1 MYHVPNTQTL
11 RHPSFKSTRQLLEQ
25 KGQTAPSIIEWI
37 ADHNPE
43 HPFFVYHDGTKLNE
57 VSWRRVRDGIHR
69 AAHYFSDRVKGPT
82 STTDRPVIAIL
93 ASTDSITY
101 WTSVMG
107 IARANMA
114 AFAISPRNAPD
125 AIAHLLLNVQATALF
140 VSSEAVLQN
149 NAKRALELISTSE
162 EYSSLT
168 TISIHPMTVFE
179 DIYPTYPEADVKYF
193 PVIEYDL
200 DSPAC
205 IFHSSGTT
213 AYPKPIT
220 WKYRD
225 TVLWFRMPWFG
236 EIDLAKKELDARDFP
251 YHTLWEAS
259 HTVMQRP
266 LALH

>member
-1 MYHVPNTQTL
+1 
-11 RHPSFKSTRQLLEQ
+11 
-25 KGQTAPSIIEWI
+25 
-37 ADHNPE
+37 
-43 HPFFVYHDGTKLNE
+43 
-57 VSWRRVRDGIHR
+57 
-69 AAHYFSDRVKGPT
+69 
-82 STTDRPVIAIL
+82 
-93 ASTDSITY
+93 
-101 WTSVMG
+101 MG

-125 AIAHLLLNVQATALF
+125 AVAHLLLNVQATALF

-205 IFHSSGTT
+205 IFHSSGEIALILFIVLSLTVTAGTT

-225 TVLWFRMPWFG
+225 TVLWFRMPC
-236 EIDLAKKELDARDFP
+236 KKPPTYRA
-251 YHTLWEAS
+251 HITA
-259 HTVMQRP
+259 
-266 LALH
+266 